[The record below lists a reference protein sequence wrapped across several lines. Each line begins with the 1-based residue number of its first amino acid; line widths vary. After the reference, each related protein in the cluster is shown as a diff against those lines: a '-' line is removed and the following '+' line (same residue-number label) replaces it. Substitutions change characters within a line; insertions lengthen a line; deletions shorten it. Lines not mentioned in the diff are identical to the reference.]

1 MSGKTFIDTNV
12 PVYAVDE
19 SPAAKRKH
27 DAAIA
32 LLSSDPDELVVS
44 TQVLQEFYVTV
55 TRKLAF
61 PLPVDK
67 AAAAARGLANLVVVG
82 IDKPLALA
90 AIATSRTARLSV
102 WDSLIIEAA
111 RHAGCQRVLTEDLN
125 HGQVIRG
132 VRVENP
138 FLAAGA

>member
-1 MSGKTFIDTNV
+1 MQFVDTNV
-12 PVYAVDE
+12 LLYAISRD
-19 SPAAKRKH
+19 PAEQDKAKRAN
-27 DAAIA
+27 DILAGRDLA
-32 LLSSDPDELVVS
+32 LSV
-44 TQVLQEFYVTV
+44 QVLQEFYVTV

-61 PLPVDK
+61 PLPADK
-67 AAAAARGLANLVVVG
+67 AAAAAGGLANLVVVG

-90 AIATSRTARLSV
+90 AIQTSRTARLSV

-111 RHAGCQRVLTEDLN
+111 RHAGCERVLTEDLS